1 MIKRILGILI
11 IFCVLSFSGF
21 CLAQTPHQVGGF
33 VLGKN
38 ISEYND
44 KLRMDT
50 AIPIRHIEW
59 INEVEIKR
67 MDGYKSGYIWYGT
80 CSSPG
85 QIVRITLKYADPSK
99 KYYEKLLKIFKKNF
113 GEPTEWR
120 GDSFHIVLAWKWSF
134 KDKQGNRIG
143 LELQHNTRDEEMR
156 KGNTIK
162 LRMVNL
168 IEEEAE
174 CYERKRT
181 EKSQASGEKPL
192 KPLKLKGENLDLL
205 IPR

>member
-1 MIKRILGILI
+1 MRKVLSILI
-11 IFCVLSFSGF
+11 IFYALSFSGF
-21 CLAQTPHQVGGF
+21 CLAQAPHQVGGF

-44 KLRMDT
+44 RLRMDA
-50 AIPIRHIEW
+50 AIPVRHMEW
-59 INEVEIKR
+59 INEVEIKH
-67 MDGYKSGYIWYGT
+67 MDGFKSGYIWYGT

-85 QIVRITLKYADPSK
+85 QIIRITLKYADPSK
-99 KYYEKLLKIFKKNF
+99 KYYERLLKIFKQRF
-113 GEPTEWR
+113 GEPGEWR

-134 KDKQGNRIG
+134 KDEKGNRIG

-156 KGNTIK
+156 KGNTLK

-168 IEEEAE
+168 IEEEAK
-174 CYERKRT
+174 CYE
-181 EKSQASGEKPL
+181 EKHDDDIQASGEKFL